1 MLNEKRVL
9 LPLLFIAFIVVV
21 GSFSYNFYW
30 IIFSDQSCETKTR
43 FANDL
48 GGEIHLLDQNNRR
61 VKLSTQQADI
71 SLIYFGYSFCP
82 DICPYDLER
91 NAYAKDIMDK
101 LGKKINLVFV
111 TLDPK
116 RDTTERLK
124 EFSEYIHED
133 LISLTGSE
141 EEIEKITDL
150 YKVYWKSNKKD
161 LADNTYLLDHS
172 TYTYLTDRNGKVLTF
187 FNRRATPE
195 AISEKMLCFL

>member
-9 LPLLFIAFIVVV
+9 LPLLFIAFIVVI

-30 IIFSDQSCETKTR
+30 IIFSDGSCETKTR
-43 FANDL
+43 FAHDL

-116 RDTTERLK
+116 RDTSERLK

-141 EEIEKITDL
+141 EEIEKIKDL
-150 YKVYWKSNKKD
+150 YKVYGKSNKKD

-172 TYTYLTDRNGKVLTF
+172 TYTLSL
-187 FNRRATPE
+187 
-195 AISEKMLCFL
+195 IHI

>member
-30 IIFSDQSCETKTR
+30 IIFSDGSCETKTR

-101 LGKKINLVFV
+101 LGKKNKFSFRH
-111 TLDPK
+111 TRSKK
-116 RDTTERLK
+116 R
-124 EFSEYIHED
+124 Y
-133 LISLTGSE
+133 
-141 EEIEKITDL
+141 
-150 YKVYWKSNKKD
+150 
-161 LADNTYLLDHS
+161 
-172 TYTYLTDRNGKVLTF
+172 
-187 FNRRATPE
+187 
-195 AISEKMLCFL
+195 